1 MNPVGKAFVRV
12 YSRAFSN
19 QCLRE
24 RGLQYEREEDDS
36 EKEEEEK
43 REKTQGPS
51 TARSESRAGF
61 FSLVLVLSSAFFVDS
76 FCGSSEIGR
85 KH

>member
-36 EKEEEEK
+36 EKEESQRKKKK
-43 REKTQGPS
+43 RERRLKVLLRREAKVVQG
-51 TARSESRAGF
+51 
-61 FSLVLVLSSAFFVDS
+61 S
-76 FCGSSEIGR
+76 FPWF
-85 KH
+85 